1 MLKANVSYS
10 KKVPVDGMDFSSQ
23 GYSLTL
29 ETEVPETDPQ
39 GIQTRLHETF
49 ELVKATVENE
59 LAKAAQ
65 PEPKSSATTLT
76 PAPSPRG
83 RGETTNTRTDGK
95 ASNKQIKFLTD
106 LATQQG
112 ITIADLNARIRQEFR
127 VDGIYELS
135 RRAASVLLDELNKG
149 NRRQAA

>member
-1 MLKANVSYS
+1 MLKANVCYS

-59 LAKAAQ
+59 LANGNGKASQ
-65 PEPKSSATTLT
+65 PAEPATPLRGNRNASS
-76 PAPSPRG
+76 
-83 RGETTNTRTDGK
+83 GK

-112 ITIADLNARIRQEFR
+112 ISIADLNARIRQEFR

-135 RRAASVLLDELNKG
+135 RRNASVLLDELNKG
-149 NRRQAA
+149 TRRQAA